1 MDNPCPPVDRDQ
13 VQDPLNQTDSPDLL
27 TTAIHYHQLG
37 MVEQEQLHFDEAI
50 ALFQQALDIFE
61 RTGDFYNAASDY
73 HQLGI
78 IAQRQRRLDDAIAL
92 FQKACQIFTEADDS
106 YRASYPWMGL
116 AEIATE
122 QGNLEQASNYYRQAF
137 DARSTAEDWPRA
149 SSTLNQWAQVLEA
162 QKQWAEAMHLY
173 MQALSIDVE
182 HNQHCFQLDIWDL
195 GRMLSVLGAS
205 EFEAIWLKVAGQA
218 CPEKLYA
225 KIRAAKT

>member
-1 MDNPCPPVDRDQ
+1 MDNSSLPVDPHP
-13 VQDPLNQTDSPDLL
+13 VQETLNPPDLL
-27 TTAIHYHQLG
+27 TEAIHYHQLG
-37 MVEQEQLHFDEAI
+37 MVEQEQLRFDEAI
-50 ALFQQALDIFE
+50 ALFQKALHIFE
-61 RTGDFYNAASDY
+61 RAGDFYNAASDY

-92 FQKACQIFTEADDS
+92 FQQACQIFTEANDP

-122 QGNLEQASNYYRQAF
+122 RGNLEQASDYYGQAF

-149 SSTLNQWAQVLEA
+149 SSTLNQWAQVLET

-195 GRMLSVLGAS
+195 GRMLGILGAN
-205 EFEAIWLKVAGQA
+205 EFEAIWLKVAGQV

-225 KIRAAKT
+225 KIRASKI

>member
-1 MDNPCPPVDRDQ
+1 MDNSSLPVDPHP
-13 VQDPLNQTDSPDLL
+13 VQKTLNPPDLL
-27 TTAIHYHQLG
+27 TEAIHYHQLG
-37 MVEQEQLHFDEAI
+37 MVEQEQLRFDEAI
-50 ALFQQALDIFE
+50 ALFQKALHIFE
-61 RTGDFYNAASDY
+61 RAGDFYNAASDY

-78 IAQRQRRLDDAIAL
+78 IAQRQRRLDDAIVL
-92 FQKACQIFTEADDS
+92 FQKACQIFTEANDP

-122 QGNLEQASNYYRQAF
+122 RGGLEQASNYYRQAF
-137 DARSTAEDWPRA
+137 EARSAAQDWPRA
-149 SSTLNQWAQVLEA
+149 SSVLNQWAQVLEA

-195 GRMLSVLGAS
+195 GRMLDILGAN

-225 KIRAAKT
+225 KIRASKI

>member
-1 MDNPCPPVDRDQ
+1 MDNSALPVDPHP
-13 VQDPLNQTDSPDLL
+13 VQEILNSPDLL
-27 TTAIHYHQLG
+27 TEAIHCHQLG
-37 MVEQEQLHFDEAI
+37 MVEQEQLRFDQAI
-50 ALFQQALDIFE
+50 ALFQKALHIFE
-61 RTGDFYNAASDY
+61 RAGDFYNAASDY

-92 FQKACQIFTEADDS
+92 FQKACQIFTEANDP

-116 AEIATE
+116 AEISTE
-122 QGNLEQASNYYRQAF
+122 RGELEQASDYYRQAF
-137 DARSTAEDWPRA
+137 EARSAAEDWPRA
-149 SSTLNQWAQVLEA
+149 SSALNQWAQVLEA

-195 GRMLSVLGAS
+195 GRMLGILGAN
-205 EFEAIWLKVAGQA
+205 EFEAIWRKVAGQA

-225 KIRAAKT
+225 KIRASKT